1 MKICLSSAML
11 LLVLACVPFSP
22 VRAEE
27 TPLTDEGM
35 RLLIKD
41 LGSDDFE
48 KRQGAEKKLAAQGL
62 KAEAL
67 LKATVEATTDA
78 QVRATAARLLGKLKL
93 AGLSSVDYL
102 TVFPAES
109 VMFIQIRDVSK
120 SIEKSKETAIGKL
133 VLSPALEPFRKKLEE
148 AINQKANEKKTF
160 DTWFK
165 RFNGQFGF
173 AMWNFSA
180 MPDQMRL
187 AALFQISDP
196 NPQAVFDEF
205 MAETGMAQLAQK
217 GESYRDVDIYQS
229 PQGAGGMIALAGPHI
244 ILSVN
249 RESLKTAIDNLLKPG
264 GLAASPSFAK
274 IRPSLGEKPEL
285 MLGMDYRTYM
295 KQLLAMMEV
304 MGQADEAKAMEKVWS
319 SMGTELQ
326 HLIMASASNG
336 DRYEDR
342 IVMTMGSEPKGMM
355 AASLVPADAPAPLE
369 DMAIVPANAVAA
381 AVGYLN
387 GKELQVGAK
396 DYIAALG
403 EMVAAQRNKLPPDA
417 QKAQPDFTAEIKAFE
432 DKIGMKMEEAFAG
445 FKGSLGY
452 YVVLSKDGLL
462 AAPDLGM
469 FMTFADKDAATKFS
483 NVLRKAL
490 DNSGPVP
497 IAAVREVEAPNRK
510 LLQIDL
516 NALGAALP
524 PNFPYMPVWVV
535 ENNRIFFASSVEA
548 LRKQLSYI
556 DTKTPGLLT
565 QADFVKAMGLLKP
578 DERRGQVFYVNMKSL
593 MTLGSTVALPFLQAA
608 VPDEGLKKAL
618 AALPP
623 PEELFKDMPPLL
635 GTSVGKGAMF
645 ESVMRGP
652 IPPIPGAMLI
662 GVGAAF
668 FGIQQQRKMMG
679 VQPENPGGF

>member
-1 MKICLSSAML
+1 MKICVRSATL
-11 LLVLACVPFSP
+11 LLVLACVPFCA

-27 TPLTDEGM
+27 PATEESM
-35 RLLIKD
+35 RLLVKD

-48 KRQGAEKKLAAQGL
+48 KRQGAEKKLAAQGM

-67 LKATVEATTDA
+67 LKATVETTTDA

-93 AGLSSVDYL
+93 AGLSSVDY
-102 TVFPAES
+102 TSVFPAES
-109 VMFIQIRDVSK
+109 VLFLQIRNISE
-120 SIEKSKETAIGKL
+120 SIEKSKGTAIGKL
-133 VLSPALEPFRKKLEE
+133 VLSPAMDPFRKKLDE
-148 AINQKANEKKTF
+148 ALNQKANEKKLF

-173 AMWNFSA
+173 AMWNFSP

-187 AALFQISDP
+187 VAMLQISDP

-205 MAETGMAQLAQK
+205 MAETGLAQMAQK
-217 GESYRDVDIYQS
+217 GENYRDVDIYQS

-244 ILSVN
+244 IISVN
-249 RESLKTAIDNLLKPG
+249 RDSLKTAIDNLLKPG
-264 GLAASPSFAK
+264 GLAASPAYAK
-274 IRPSLGEKPEL
+274 LKPSLGEKPEML
-285 MLGMDYRTYM
+285 LGMDYKAYM
-295 KQLLAMMEV
+295 KQLLAMMEI
-304 MGQADEAKAMEKVWS
+304 MGQADEAKAMEKMWS
-319 SMGTELQ
+319 SMGSEIQ
-326 HLIMASASNG
+326 HMIMASASNG

-342 IVMTMGSEPKGMM
+342 MVMTMTAEPKGMM

-381 AVGYLN
+381 AVSYLN
-387 GKELQVGAK
+387 GKELQVGTK

-403 EMVAAQRNKLPPDA
+403 EMMAAQRGKLPPDA
-417 QKAQPDFTAEIKAFE
+417 QKEQPDFMAEIKAFE
-432 DKIGMKMEEAFAG
+432 TKIGVKMEEVFAG
-445 FKGSLGY
+445 FKGTLGY
-452 YVVLSKDGLL
+452 YVVLAPNALL
-462 AAPDLGM
+462 EAPDLGM

-483 NVLRKAL
+483 DALRKAL

-497 IAAVREVEAPNRK
+497 IAAVREVEAGTRK
-510 LLQIDL
+510 LYQVDL

-524 PNFPYMPVWVV
+524 PNFPYAPVWVV
-535 ENNRIFFASSVEA
+535 ENNRVFIASTVGA

-565 QADFVKAMGLLKP
+565 QVDFVKAMGVLKP
-578 DERRGQVFYVNMKSL
+578 EERRGQLAFVNMKTL
-593 MTLGSTVALPFLQAA
+593 MTLGATVGLPALAA
-608 VPDEGLKKAL
+608 IVPDDGVKQAL

-623 PEELFKDMPPLL
+623 PAELFKDIPPLL

-652 IPPIPGAMLI
+652 IPPIPSVFVM
-662 GVGAAF
+662 GVGAAIF
-668 FGIQQQRKMMG
+668 AGQAQRKNMG